1 MQHAEQ
7 RLRAALDDGDLDAIE
22 FFSTLVDD
30 LESKQR
36 RPPPGL
42 ADAALWYASL
52 GLHVFPLSPRSK
64 MPRAGTHG
72 LKDATTDQRL
82 IASWW
87 AVDEHANIGIAT
99 GHVVDVFDVDGLEGE
114 QSLAA
119 LIGDAQPDVDVQLA
133 ADPLAERLLLSD
145 VIGVVS
151 TPRDGGRHL
160 YVPAMGVG
168 NRANLAPK
176 VDIRGLGG
184 YVVAPPSVT
193 DVGTY
198 EWVRLLVLPATT

>member
-1 MQHAEQ
+1 MEHAEQ

-30 LESKQR
+30 LENKQR

-82 IASWW
+82 IAQWW
-87 AVDEHANIGIAT
+87 AVDSTRTSASRRGT
-99 GHVVDVFDVDGLEGE
+99 
-114 QSLAA
+114 SSTSSTSTAA
-119 LIGDAQPDVDVQLA
+119 YSAPGRSPHPMHERRDLISFGTAQPSIFVA
-133 ADPLAERLLLSD
+133 ASTLMRSMLKLPIVPPFVSSRRELS
-145 VIGVVS
+145 
-151 TPRDGGRHL
+151 
-160 YVPAMGVG
+160 
-168 NRANLAPK
+168 
-176 VDIRGLGG
+176 
-184 YVVAPPSVT
+184 
-193 DVGTY
+193 
-198 EWVRLLVLPATT
+198 